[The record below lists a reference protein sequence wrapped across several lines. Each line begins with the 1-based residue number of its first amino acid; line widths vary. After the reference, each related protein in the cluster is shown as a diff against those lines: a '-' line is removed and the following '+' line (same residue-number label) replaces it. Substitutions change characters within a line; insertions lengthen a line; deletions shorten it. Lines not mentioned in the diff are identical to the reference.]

1 MTAEPTSQ
9 QSQQSNI
16 VGRLLRTK
24 KAFTLND
31 RPRNLISVSLLTEL
45 QTVTKGSAVLVLQY
59 CDMGGYAHIRVLT
72 AAGEVGWIPA
82 YAEDYCVAI

>member
-24 KAFTLND
+24 ETFTLND
-31 RPRNLISVSLLTEL
+31 RPSILISVSRLAE
-45 QTVTKGSAVLVLQY
+45 TVTKGSAVLVLQY
-59 CDMGGYAHIRVLT
+59 CDSSGYAHIRVLT
-72 AAGEVGWIPA
+72 AAGEVGWLPA